1 MKKSASLVALLMVA
15 VMLCACGTG
24 SDLSSDNSS
33 ASFTLGK
40 VVDNQYTN
48 EFLGITCTLDE
59 QWTFYTDEQI
69 KKVNNITADMLDEDI
84 AAQLENANF
93 VYDMMASSE
102 SGASVSVNIEN
113 LGLSGVA
120 MTAETYLSMQIDT
133 LKTSLE
139 QMGFSNVVIEN
150 KTYDFAGNSEEGV
163 YVHASVNG
171 VIFEEAVVVLKR
183 GMRFANISVG
193 TVGGDIDSI
202 LAMFEA
208 L

>member
-1 MKKSASLVALLMVA
+1 MKKSASLVALLMVV

-33 ASFTLGK
+33 ASFALGK

-59 QWTFYTDEQI
+59 KWTFYTDEQI
-69 KKVNNITADMLDEDI
+69 KEVNNITADMLDEDI
-84 AAQLENANF
+84 AEQLENANF
-93 VYDMMASSE
+93 VYDMMASTE

-120 MTAETYLSMQIDT
+120 MTAETYLSMQIDS

-150 KTYDFAGNSEEGV
+150 KTYDFAGNSEEGL

-171 VIFEEAVVVLKR
+171 VTFEEAVVVLKR

>member
-1 MKKSASLVALLMVA
+1 MKKSASLVALLMVV

-24 SDLSSDNSS
+24 SDLPSDNSS
-33 ASFTLGK
+33 ASFALGK

-69 KKVNNITADMLDEDI
+69 KEVNNITADMLDEDI

-102 SGASVSVNIEN
+102 SGASVNVNIEN

-163 YVHASVNG
+163 YVHASANG
-171 VIFEEAVVVLKR
+171 LTFEEAVVVLKR